1 VRAWRFR
8 TGRRHSV
15 PVPLA
20 PVHPDG
26 RDSCN
31 DATVTGSSGPARGGL
46 TAVAAFLRVYE
57 PLEAFPADERAWWR
71 AVAAAGP
78 LTAAE
83 MAKREHA
90 AAIRALTALP
100 PRVVTD
106 LDLTE
111 GAAHPAGIVLQPDG
125 ADGRLRVCPVEMSWR
140 ALLALEDFQTDIAPT
155 VLPSFLPAA
164 VIDAASVTLAQLVS
178 ERSSLT
184 GPHVRCSRWSV
195 PMAWLAVFQPSH
207 RHAEPVDAEPSSR
220 SPHHQDH
227 PEPQELEA
235 DVERPRPSVQPA
247 PSSRYLAPMA
257 DARRCVARAL
267 ASVRVADTT
276 LLPLA
281 ELEDL
286 GRWLEEFHA
295 RSVVELDAGGLG
307 RLPGGSGG
315 QDQSP
320 PVLDG
325 SVADVSRGLA
335 DLRAGDID
343 AAIAR
348 LSSVRDTWDEIRAH
362 EHAS

>member
-1 VRAWRFR
+1 
-8 TGRRHSV
+8 
-15 PVPLA
+15 
-20 PVHPDG
+20 
-26 RDSCN
+26 
-31 DATVTGSSGPARGGL
+31 L

-57 PLEAFPADERAWWR
+57 PLEAFAADERAWWR
-71 AVAAAGP
+71 GEAAAGP
-78 LTAAE
+78 LTAAQ
-83 MAKREHA
+83 MAAREHG
-90 AAIRALTALP
+90 AAIRALAALP

-111 GAAHPAGIVLQPDG
+111 GVARPAGIVLQPDG

-140 ALLALEDFQTDIAPT
+140 ALLALEDFQTDIAPS

-164 VIDAASVTLAQLVS
+164 VIDAASATLTQLVS

-184 GPHVRCSRWSV
+184 GPHVRSSRWSV

-207 RHAEPVDAEPSSR
+207 RHVAPADAEPSAR

-227 PEPQELEA
+227 QDTEP
-235 DVERPRPSVQPA
+235 DVERSRPSVQPA

-281 ELEDL
+281 ELEEL

-307 RLPGGSGG
+307 AST
-315 QDQSP
+315 
-320 PVLDG
+320 PVLDD
-325 SVADVSRGLA
+325 SVADVSRALGE
-335 DLRAGDID
+335 LRAGNID

>member
-1 VRAWRFR
+1 MI
-8 TGRRHSV
+8 
-15 PVPLA
+15 
-20 PVHPDG
+20 
-26 RDSCN
+26 SCN
-31 DATVTGSSGPARGGL
+31 DATVTGSSGPARTGL

-57 PLEAFPADERAWWR
+57 PLEAFAADERAWWR
-71 AVAAAGP
+71 AVAANGP
-78 LTAAE
+78 LTAAQ
-83 MAKREHA
+83 MAAREHA
-90 AAIRALTALP
+90 AAVRALTALP

-111 GAAHPAGIVLQPDG
+111 GVARPVGIILQPDG

-140 ALLALEDFQTDIAPT
+140 ALLALEDFQTDIAPS
-155 VLPSFLPAA
+155 VLPAFLPAA
-164 VIDAASVTLAQLVS
+164 VIDAASTTLAQLVS

-184 GPHVRCSRWSV
+184 GPHVRSCRWSV
-195 PMAWLAVFQPSH
+195 PLSWLAVFQPSH
-207 RHAEPVDAEPSSR
+207 RHAEPLDAEPSTR
-220 SPHHQDH
+220 SPHHQEHPDH
-227 PEPQELEA
+227 PEHQETEA

-276 LLPLA
+276 LLPLT
-281 ELEDL
+281 ELEEL

-307 RLPGGSGG
+307 TRLGVGGEST
-315 QDQSP
+315 
-320 PVLDG
+320 PVLDE
-325 SVADVSRGLA
+325 SMADVSRGLG
-335 DLRAGDID
+335 DLRAGNID

>member
-1 VRAWRFR
+1 M
-8 TGRRHSV
+8 
-15 PVPLA
+15 
-20 PVHPDG
+20 
-26 RDSCN
+26 
-31 DATVTGSSGPARGGL
+31 TGSSGPARGGL

-78 LTAAE
+78 LTPAQMAA
-83 MAKREHA
+83 REHA
-90 AAIRALTALP
+90 AAIRALAALP

-164 VIDAASVTLAQLVS
+164 VIDAASATLAQLVS

-184 GPHVRCSRWSV
+184 GPHVRSSRWSV
-195 PMAWLAVFQPSH
+195 PMAWLAVFQTSH
-207 RHAEPVDAEPSSR
+207 RHVEPVDAEPSTR
-220 SPHHQDH
+220 SPHHPEHQEPGDH
-227 PEPQELEA
+227 QGLEA
-235 DVERPRPSVQPA
+235 DVERPRPSLQPA

-281 ELEDL
+281 
-286 GRWLEEFHA
+286 
-295 RSVVELDAGGLG
+295 
-307 RLPGGSGG
+307 
-315 QDQSP
+315 
-320 PVLDG
+320 
-325 SVADVSRGLA
+325 
-335 DLRAGDID
+335 
-343 AAIAR
+343 
-348 LSSVRDTWDEIRAH
+348 
-362 EHAS
+362 

>member
-8 TGRRHSV
+8 TGRRHSL
-15 PVPLA
+15 PVHLA
-20 PVHPDG
+20 PVHPDRG
-26 RDSCN
+26 DSCN

-78 LTAAE
+78 LTPAQMAA
-83 MAKREHA
+83 REHA
-90 AAIRALTALP
+90 AAIRALAALP

-164 VIDAASVTLAQLVS
+164 VIDAASATLAQLVS
-178 ERSSLT
+178 ERTSLT
-184 GPHVRCSRWSV
+184 GPHVRSSRWSV
-195 PMAWLAVFQPSH
+195 PMAWLAVFQTSH
-207 RHAEPVDAEPSSR
+207 RHVEPVDAEPSTR
-220 SPHHQDH
+220 SPHHPEHQEPGDH
-227 PEPQELEA
+227 QGLEA
-235 DVERPRPSVQPA
+235 DVERPRPSLQPA

-307 RLPGGSGG
+307 EST
-315 QDQSP
+315 SA
-320 PVLDG
+320 LDD
-325 SVADVSRGLA
+325 SVADVSRGLG
-335 DLRAGDID
+335 DLRGGNID
-343 AAIAR
+343 GAIAR

>member
-1 VRAWRFR
+1 MASA
-8 TGRRHSV
+8 TCT
-15 PVPLA
+15 PDA
-20 PVHPDG
+20 P
-26 RDSCN
+26 DSCN
-31 DATVTGSSGPARGGL
+31 DAIVTGSSGPARGGL

-57 PLEAFPADERAWWR
+57 PLEAFAADERAWWR

-78 LTAAE
+78 LTAAQ
-83 MAKREHA
+83 MAAREHA
-90 AAIRALTALP
+90 AAVRALTALP

-111 GAAHPAGIVLQPDG
+111 LDLTEGVARPAGIVLQPDG

-140 ALLALEDFQTDIAPT
+140 ALLALEDFQTDIAPG

-164 VIDAASVTLAQLVS
+164 VIDAASATLAQLVS

-184 GPHVRCSRWSV
+184 GPHVRSSRWSV

-207 RHAEPVDAEPSSR
+207 RHVEPVDAEPSAR

-227 PEPQELEA
+227 QETEA
-235 DVERPRPSVQPA
+235 DAERPRPSVQPA

-276 LLPLA
+276 LLPMA
-281 ELEDL
+281 ELEEL

-307 RLPGGSGG
+307 EST
-315 QDQSP
+315 
-320 PVLDG
+320 PVLDD
-325 SVADVSRGLA
+325 SVVDVSRGLG
-335 DLRAGDID
+335 DLRAGNID

-348 LSSVRDTWDEIRAH
+348 LSSVRDAWDEIRAH

>member
-1 VRAWRFR
+1 
-8 TGRRHSV
+8 
-15 PVPLA
+15 
-20 PVHPDG
+20 
-26 RDSCN
+26 
-31 DATVTGSSGPARGGL
+31 
-46 TAVAAFLRVYE
+46 
-57 PLEAFPADERAWWR
+57 
-71 AVAAAGP
+71 
-78 LTAAE
+78 

-106 LDLTE
+106 LDMTE

-155 VLPSFLPAA
+155 VVPSFLPAA
-164 VIDAASVTLAQLVS
+164 VIDAASATLAQLVS

-184 GPHVRCSRWSV
+184 GPHVRSSRWSV

-207 RHAEPVDAEPSSR
+207 RHVEPVDAEPSGR
-220 SPHHQDH
+220 SPHHQEH
-227 PEPQELEA
+227 QEPQELEA

-295 RSVVELDAGGLG
+295 RSVVELDASGLG
-307 RLPGGSGG
+307 EST
-315 QDQSP
+315 
-320 PVLDG
+320 PVLDV
-325 SVADVSRGLA
+325 SVADVSRGLG
-335 DLRAGDID
+335 DLRAGNID

>member
-1 VRAWRFR
+1 VLVHPV
-8 TGRRHSV
+8 RRH
-15 PVPLA
+15 
-20 PVHPDG
+20 
-26 RDSCN
+26 SCN
-31 DATVTGSSGPARGGL
+31 DATVTGSSGPARSGL

-57 PLEAFPADERAWWR
+57 PLEAFAADERAWWR

-78 LTAAE
+78 LTAAQ
-83 MAKREHA
+83 MAAREHA
-90 AAIRALTALP
+90 AAIRALAALP

-106 LDLTE
+106 VDLTD
-111 GAAHPAGIVLQPDG
+111 GVARPVGIVLQPDG
-125 ADGRLRVCPVEMSWR
+125 DDGRLRVCPVEMSWR
-140 ALLALEDFQTDIAPT
+140 ALLALEDFQTDIAPS

-164 VIDAASVTLAQLVS
+164 VIDAASATLANLVS

-195 PMAWLAVFQPSH
+195 PLAWLAVFQPIH
-207 RHAEPVDAEPSSR
+207 RHVEPVAAEPSSHA
-220 SPHHQDH
+220 PHHQEH
-227 PEPQELEA
+227 QETEKEPEA
-235 DVERPRPSVQPA
+235 DVERSRPSVQPA

-307 RLPGGSGG
+307 RLHGG
-315 QDQSP
+315 QDQGA
-320 PVLDG
+320 PVLDE
-325 SVADVSRGLA
+325 SVADVNRGLG
-335 DLRAGDID
+335 DLRAGNID
-343 AAIAR
+343 GAIAR

>member
-1 VRAWRFR
+1 
-8 TGRRHSV
+8 
-15 PVPLA
+15 
-20 PVHPDG
+20 
-26 RDSCN
+26 
-31 DATVTGSSGPARGGL
+31 L

-78 LTAAE
+78 LTAAQ
-83 MAKREHA
+83 MAAREHA

-164 VIDAASVTLAQLVS
+164 VIDAASATLAQLVS

-184 GPHVRCSRWSV
+184 GPHVRSSRWSV

-207 RHAEPVDAEPSSR
+207 RHVDPVEAEPSTR
-220 SPHHQDH
+220 SPHHQDQ
-227 PEPQELEA
+227 EPVEHQGLEA
-235 DVERPRPSVQPA
+235 DVERPRPAVQPA

-307 RLPGGSGG
+307 RLHGGRGG
-315 QDQSP
+315 RDDQDQST
-320 PVLDG
+320 PVLDD
-325 SVADVSRGLA
+325 SVADVNHGLG
-335 DLRAGDID
+335 DLRAGNID

>member
-1 VRAWRFR
+1 
-8 TGRRHSV
+8 
-15 PVPLA
+15 
-20 PVHPDG
+20 
-26 RDSCN
+26 
-31 DATVTGSSGPARGGL
+31 L

-57 PLEAFPADERAWWR
+57 PLEAFAADERAWWR

-78 LTAAE
+78 LTAAQ
-83 MAKREHA
+83 MAAREHA

-111 GAAHPAGIVLQPDG
+111 GVARPAGIVLQPDG

-140 ALLALEDFQTDIAPT
+140 ALLALEDFQTDIAPG
-155 VLPSFLPAA
+155 VLPSFLPAS
-164 VIDAASVTLAQLVS
+164 VIDAASATLAQLVS

-184 GPHVRCSRWSV
+184 GPHVRSSRWSV
-195 PMAWLAVFQPSH
+195 PLPWLAIFQPTH
-207 RHAEPVDAEPSSR
+207 RHVEPVEAGPSTR
-220 SPHHQDH
+220 SPHHQEH
-227 PEPQELEA
+227 QEPEKEIEA
-235 DVERPRPSVQPA
+235 DVERSRPSVQPA

-281 ELEDL
+281 ELEEL

-295 RSVVELDAGGLG
+295 RSVVELDASGLG
-307 RLPGGSGG
+307 RLPSRQGHST
-315 QDQSP
+315 
-320 PVLDG
+320 PVLDE

-335 DLRAGDID
+335 ELRAGDID

>member
-1 VRAWRFR
+1 VLTHSTEGLAFPHRPSAQR
-8 TGRRHSV
+8 T
-15 PVPLA
+15 VPLA

-26 RDSCN
+26 HHSCN
-31 DATVTGSSGPARGGL
+31 DATVTGSSGPARNGL

-57 PLEAFPADERAWWR
+57 PLEAFAADERAWWR
-71 AVAAAGP
+71 GEAAAGP
-78 LTAAE
+78 LTAAQ
-83 MAKREHA
+83 MAAREHA
-90 AAIRALTALP
+90 AAVRALTALP

-111 GAAHPAGIVLQPDG
+111 GVARPAGIVLQPDG

-140 ALLALEDFQTDIAPT
+140 ALLALEDFQTDIAPS
-155 VLPSFLPAA
+155 VLPSFLPAS
-164 VIDAASVTLAQLVS
+164 VIDAASATLAQLVS

-184 GPHVRCSRWSV
+184 GPHVRSSRWCV
-195 PMAWLAVFQPSH
+195 PMSWLAVFQPSH
-207 RHAEPVDAEPSSR
+207 RHVEPVDAEPPAR
-220 SPHHQDH
+220 SPHHQDQ
-227 PEPQELEA
+227 EPGDHQGLEA
-235 DVERPRPSVQPA
+235 DVERSRPSVQPA

-281 ELEDL
+281 ELEEL

-307 RLPGGSGG
+307 ARRS
-315 QDQSP
+315 
-320 PVLDG
+320 VLDD
-325 SVADVSRGLA
+325 SVAEVSLGLG
-335 DLRAGDID
+335 DLRAGNID
-343 AAIAR
+343 EAIAR

>member
-1 VRAWRFR
+1 M
-8 TGRRHSV
+8 
-15 PVPLA
+15 
-20 PVHPDG
+20 
-26 RDSCN
+26 
-31 DATVTGSSGPARGGL
+31 TGSSGPARNGL

-57 PLEAFPADERAWWR
+57 PLEAFAADERAWWR
-71 AVAAAGP
+71 AVAASGP
-78 LTAAE
+78 LTAAQ
-83 MAKREHA
+83 MAAREHA
-90 AAIRALTALP
+90 AAVRALTALP

-111 GAAHPAGIVLQPDG
+111 GVARPAGIVLQPDG

-140 ALLALEDFQTDIAPT
+140 ALLALEDFQTDIAPS
-155 VLPSFLPAA
+155 VLPSFLPVA

-184 GPHVRCSRWSV
+184 GPHVRSSRWSV

-207 RHAEPVDAEPSSR
+207 RHIQPVDAEPSTR
-220 SPHHQDH
+220 STHHQDH
-227 PEPQELEA
+227 QETETGA
-235 DVERPRPSVQPA
+235 DAERSRPSVQPA

-281 ELEDL
+281 ELEEL

-307 RLPGGSGG
+307 DSTPL
-315 QDQSP
+315 
-320 PVLDG
+320 LDD
-325 SVADVSRGLA
+325 SVADVSRGLGE
-335 DLRAGDID
+335 LRAGNID

>member
-1 VRAWRFR
+1 M
-8 TGRRHSV
+8 
-15 PVPLA
+15 
-20 PVHPDG
+20 HPD
-26 RDSCN
+26 RLDSCN

-78 LTAAE
+78 LTAAQ
-83 MAKREHA
+83 MAAREHA

-164 VIDAASVTLAQLVS
+164 VIDAASATLAQLVS

-184 GPHVRCSRWSV
+184 GPHVRSSRWSV

-207 RHAEPVDAEPSSR
+207 RHVDPVDAEPSTRAPHHPDLQENGASRDRGGRREAASVGPAGAVVALPSPDGGRPALRGARLGVGAGRGHHLAAARRARGPRPLARGVSR
-220 SPHHQDH
+220 SIGRRAGRWRAGTAAGWQWWRG
-227 PEPQELEA
+227 Q
-235 DVERPRPSVQPA
+235 
-247 PSSRYLAPMA
+247 
-257 DARRCVARAL
+257 ARRY
-267 ASVRVADTT
+267 ST
-276 LLPLA
+276 
-281 ELEDL
+281 
-286 GRWLEEFHA
+286 
-295 RSVVELDAGGLG
+295 
-307 RLPGGSGG
+307 
-315 QDQSP
+315 Q
-320 PVLDG
+320 
-325 SVADVSRGLA
+325 SVADVNRGLG
-335 DLRAGDID
+335 DLRAGNID